1 MDKIRISI
9 ELFQLYGPDSLKK
22 SIYCY
27 VIHNSKEIREKIGNK
42 FIDPVK
48 KLVEARQYKLR

>member
-9 ELFQLYGPDSLKK
+9 QLFQLYGPDSQIK

-27 VIHNSKEIREKIGNK
+27 VIHNSKEICEQIGNK
-42 FIDPVK
+42 FTT
-48 KLVEARQYKLR
+48 